1 MAKTTRTGKNRQAAL
16 TLDGALIALVIAAMN
31 ANEHVAADEAARA
44 HHLIWSTRR
53 FRRKSGEAVGK
64 VIQDM
69 RSLVEET
76 GADAVI
82 TRACRVIPARLRP
95 AAFAVLVDV
104 LLADG
109 KLERSERRFL
119 RNLGDQLELDED
131 AARQIVDVVAL
142 KNQL

>member
-1 MAKTTRTGKNRQAAL
+1 MAKTTRTRTSRQADL
-16 TLDGALIALVIAAMN
+16 TLDQALIALVIGAMN

-69 RSLVEET
+69 RRLVEEA
-76 GADAVI
+76 GADGVI
-82 TRACRVIPARLRP
+82 TRAARVIPARLRP

-109 KLERSERRFL
+109 RLERSERRFL
-119 RNLGDQLELDED
+119 RNLGDQLKLDEET
-131 AARQIVDVVAL
+131 ARQIVDVVAL